1 MTKRI
6 IGVDVDLTVCPSDVG
21 WSNWLQERTNGPKH
35 YKEYLKGKPY
45 NLAELYVDVEDPFEY
60 WRSLEYPQFQ
70 PLKGSVEKLEKLS
83 TYFDIVFIS
92 AIKGKHNKEK
102 YYWLKE
108 HFPFLKGYI
117 ATKEKFL
124 MNNSVCAMIDD
135 RLDNLQG
142 FDQHKRVFYKTPY
155 SQNETCGVGYVI
167 DDWESFS
174 VEHFCDQYLN

>member
-6 IGVDVDLTVCPSDVG
+6 IGVDVDLTVCPSDDG
-21 WSNWLQERTNGPKH
+21 WREWLGNKYGYVKCPMTEYNFSH
-35 YKEYLKGKPY
+35 YYPH
-45 NLAELYVDVEDPFEY
+45 ADDPFEY
-60 WRSLEYPQFQ
+60 WRSLEYSQFQ
-70 PLKGSVEKLEKLS
+70 PLKGSVENLEQLS

-174 VEHFCDQYLN
+174 VKDFCDQYLN

>member
-1 MTKRI
+1 MSRCI
-6 IGVDVDLTVCPSDVG
+6 IGVDVDLTVCPSDDG
-21 WSNWLQERTNGPKH
+21 WREWLGNKYGYVKCPMTKYNFSH
-35 YKEYLKGKPY
+35 YYPH
-45 NLAELYVDVEDPFEY
+45 AEDPFEY
-60 WRSLEYPQFQ
+60 WRSLEYSQFQ
-70 PLKGSVEKLEKLS
+70 PLKGSVEKLEQLS

-108 HFPFLKGYI
+108 HFPFMKGYI

-174 VEHFCDQYLN
+174 VKDFCDQYLN

>member
-1 MTKRI
+1 MSKSI
-6 IGVDVDLTVCPSDVG
+6 IGVDVDLTVCPSDDG
-21 WSNWLQERTNGPKH
+21 WADWLYVNSDITDLSW
-35 YKEYLKGKPY
+35 YKPEINY
-45 NLAELYVDVEDPFEY
+45 NLSTYFNHTDPFEY
-60 WRSLEYPQFQ
+60 WRSLEYSQFQ
-70 PLKGSVEKLEKLS
+70 PLKGSVEKLEQLS

-108 HFPFLKGYI
+108 HFPFLKGYL

-155 SQNETCGVGYVI
+155 SQNETCGVGYVV

-174 VEHFCDQYLN
+174 VKDFCDQYLN

>member
-1 MTKRI
+1 MSRI
-6 IGVDVDLTVCPSDVG
+6 LAVDVDLTVCPSDEG
-21 WSNWLQERTNGPKH
+21 WREWLGNKYGYVKCPMTEYNFSH
-35 YKEYLKGKPY
+35 YYPH
-45 NLAELYVDVEDPFEY
+45 AEAPFEY
-60 WRSLEYPQFQ
+60 WRSLEYSQFQ
-70 PLKGSVEKLEKLS
+70 PLKGSVEKLEQLS

-142 FDQHKRVFYKTPY
+142 FDQYKRVFYKTPY
-155 SQNETCGVGYVI
+155 SQNETCGVGCVI

-174 VEHFCDQYLN
+174 VKDFCDQYLN